1 MRQYPTSL
9 LEQITVYPNLPGEL
23 AWETIPP
30 CVKEQSEMT
39 FYSGYELDD
48 VYRIYGVDPA
58 CGALVVVRPDGYVG
72 LVAGLSDVTHID
84 TYLSHIITRGA

>member
-1 MRQYPTSL
+1 MQQYPKSII
-9 LEQITVYPNLPGEL
+9 EQITVYPHLPGEL
-23 AWETIPP
+23 AWENIPP

-58 CGALVVVRPDGYVG
+58 RGALVVVRPDGYVG
-72 LVAGLSDVTHID
+72 LITGLSDVAHVD
-84 TYLSHIITRGA
+84 TYLSRIITRGA